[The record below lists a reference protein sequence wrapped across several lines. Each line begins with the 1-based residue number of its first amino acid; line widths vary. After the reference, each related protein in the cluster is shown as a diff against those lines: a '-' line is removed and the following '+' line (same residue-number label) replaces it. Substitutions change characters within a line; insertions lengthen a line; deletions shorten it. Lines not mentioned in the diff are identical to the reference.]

1 MLPADQA
8 SGEIERGTEA
18 ERGLTAWA
26 EERTDKDDGAGTS
39 MA

>member
-8 SGEIERGTEA
+8 SREVERGTEA
-18 ERGLTAWA
+18 ESGLTAWS
-26 EERTDKDDGAGTS
+26 EERKDKDDGDGTS

>member
-8 SGEIERGTEA
+8 SREIERGTKA
-18 ERGLTAWA
+18 ESGLTAWA
-26 EERTDKDDGAGTS
+26 EERKDKDDAAGTS